1 MQRRQ
6 SYLWVKTDIFAVY
19 VYYIMHMWSYVHIS
33 AQVVFAFCSLN
44 PQKLLV
50 DHIACS
56 FSHILKVPNMLL
68 QICIF
73 GWINF
78 QCSHHPP
85 KFILQGWREHF
96 QDAIYSWG
104 NKAWFHADF
113 LEESIHFGSE
123 SRAEN
128 RRETRLVGCR
138 SPETWL
144 QWSMLILGL
153 KRWWLSPVGWRAEG
167 LIWVNLITTE
177 ACLPHSNHS

>member
-6 SYLWVKTDIFAVY
+6 SYLWVKTNIFAVY

-96 QDAIYSWG
+96 QDAIYSWETKHG
-104 NKAWFHADF
+104 FMPIFWKNP
-113 LEESIHFGSE
+113 SILAQKPSGE
-123 SRAEN
+123 P
-128 RRETRLVGCR
+128 TRNAACR
-138 SPETWL
+138 LQITWDL
-144 QWSMLILGL
+144 TAVVHVDSGL
-153 KRWWLSPVGWRAEG
+153 KKV
-167 LIWVNLITTE
+167 VT
-177 ACLPHSNHS
+177 

>member
-1 MQRRQ
+1 
-6 SYLWVKTDIFAVY
+6 
-19 VYYIMHMWSYVHIS
+19 MHMWSYVHIS

-44 PQKLLV
+44 PKKILV

-56 FSHILKVPNMLL
+56 FSHTLKVPNMLL

-85 KFILQGWREHF
+85 KGE
-96 QDAIYSWG
+96 G
-104 NKAWFHADF
+104 NIFKT
-113 LEESIHFGSE
+113 LYIHGKQSMVSCRFSGRIHPFWLR

-177 ACLPHSNHS
+177 ACSPSL